1 MRTWNRPLV
10 APLHR
15 IAAVANALG
24 ADLRARVVF
33 IGGAVLPLLQK
44 EDDLLGSARPT
55 KDVDGVIATTSYSQK
70 ARIEDALRERKFRN
84 QMNASHMDR
93 WLTPDGAI
101 FDLVACGTHAGGTGN
116 EHDMFAIETAEA
128 VDLPPVIRHASAVG
142 YLTLKCGAFR
152 DRGTKMPLE
161 SKDLS
166 DIVTL
171 VATRPSIVDEVH
183 SAPEPIREFLRTK
196 VHAILAD
203 KRAVSSIATHLRDND
218 PLVDD
223 LETRVLDRLR
233 ALN

>member
-10 APLHR
+10 APLNR
-15 IAAVANALG
+15 VASVANALG
-24 ADLRARVVF
+24 EDLRAAVVF
-33 IGGAVLPLLQK
+33 IGGAILPLL
-44 EDDLLGSARPT
+44 EAEGNLLGSARPT
-55 KDVDGVIATTSYSQK
+55 KDVDGVVATTSYTQK
-70 ARIEDALRERKFRN
+70 TRIEDALRERKFRN

-101 FDLVACGTHAGGTGN
+101 FDLVACGTHLGGN
-116 EHDMFAIETAEA
+116 ASKHDMFAIETAETI
-128 VDLPPVIRHASAVG
+128 DLPPLIRHASAVG
-142 YLTLKCGAFR
+142 YLVLKCGAFR

-183 SAPEPIREFLRTK
+183 SAPELIRDFLRTQ
-196 VHAILAD
+196 VRAILAD
-203 KRAVSSIATHLRDND
+203 KRTMSSIATHLRDTD

-223 LETRVLDRLR
+223 LETRVLDRFG
-233 ALN
+233 AL